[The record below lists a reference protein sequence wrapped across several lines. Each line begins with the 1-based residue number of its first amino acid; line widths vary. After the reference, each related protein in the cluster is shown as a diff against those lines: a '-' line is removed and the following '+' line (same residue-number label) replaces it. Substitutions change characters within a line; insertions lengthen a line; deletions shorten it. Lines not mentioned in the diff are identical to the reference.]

1 MLFRSLDSEERFSG
15 PGVRYGRPNLRLMA
29 TLALLADTASAV
41 NQFLDI
47 FIEVYLLLI
56 FVYVLTS
63 WVRLPY
69 SVWVRRVS
77 DFLRDV
83 CEPYLRLFRRILP
96 PLGPLDLSPVV
107 AIFAL
112 FILMRVIDELF
123 SRFS

>member
-1 MLFRSLDSEERFSG
+1 
-15 PGVRYGRPNLRLMA
+15 MA
-29 TLALLADTASAV
+29 TLALLADTASAANHFIDV
-41 NQFLDI
+41 FLY
-47 FIEVYLLLI
+47 VYVLLI

-69 SVWVRRVS
+69 SPWVRRVS

-107 AIFAL
+107 AIFVL
-112 FILMRVIDELF
+112 FLLMRVIDELF
-123 SRFS
+123 ARYS

>member
-1 MLFRSLDSEERFSG
+1 M
-15 PGVRYGRPNLRLMA
+15 MA
-29 TLALLADTASAV
+29 TLGVLADAASAA
-41 NQFLDI
+41 NQFIDV
-47 FIEVYLLLI
+47 FIYVYVLLI

-69 SVWVRRVS
+69 SVWVRRIA

-112 FILMRVIDELF
+112 FLLMRVVDELF
-123 SRFS
+123 ARFS